1 MRKQLIIEKEFIR
14 IIKDWIVYNIMIVQF
29 SEIALTNIDQTIQ
42 IIDSI
47 HDNAMFEKQQVLIT
61 T

>member
-1 MRKQLIIEKEFIR
+1 MRKKLIIEKEFIR

-47 HDNAMFEKQQVLIT
+47 HYNAMYEKQQVLIT